1 MRSAAD
7 EAEAAALALG
17 PVWKARTPEER
28 VEFVGLFADILER
41 NFVAMAGARINAT
54 GGLHVDY
61 VGESAAGDT
70 ATVSTTILTRN
81 GTELPVDYSMLRR
94 DGRWVVC
101 DVIILGSGCAGST
114 AAIYTARANLSPLV
128 LEGREPGGQLT
139 LTTEVENYPGFP
151 SGIQGPEL
159 VELMRKQAERFGA
172 VYSAETVT
180 AVDLSKR
187 PFAVKTEENAYQ
199 ARTLIVAT
207 GASARLL
214 GLESEKKLMG
224 RGVSTCATC
233 DGAFFRNREI
243 AVVGGGDTAVE
254 EAIFLTRFASK
265 VLLVHRRDQFRA
277 SKILLER
284 SRKNPKIEFILNT
297 VVADILDP
305 EKNEVSA
312 IRLKSTRDGSETVR
326 KVDGVFVAIGHD
338 PNTKIFEGQ
347 LALDNGYI
355 VLREGAGTSVDGVFA
370 AGDVHD
376 TVYRQAVT
384 AAGAGCRAAIEVER
398 FLETEGR

>member
-1 MRSAAD
+1 M
-7 EAEAAALALG
+7 
-17 PVWKARTPEER
+17 
-28 VEFVGLFADILER
+28 
-41 NFVAMAGARINAT
+41 
-54 GGLHVDY
+54 
-61 VGESAAGDT
+61 
-70 ATVSTTILTRN
+70 
-81 GTELPVDYSMLRR
+81 
-94 DGRWVVC
+94 VC

-233 DGAFFRNREI
+233 DGAFFRNREV

-265 VLLVHRRDQFRA
+265 VLFVHRRDQFRA
-277 SKILLER
+277 SKILLDR

-297 VVADILDP
+297 VVVDILDP
-305 EKNEVSA
+305 GKNEVSA
-312 IRLKSTRDGSETVR
+312 IRLKNTRDGSETVR

-338 PNTKIFEGQ
+338 PNTKVFEGH

-355 VLREGAGTSVDGVFA
+355 VLREGARTSVDGVFA

-376 TVYRQAVT
+376 AVYRQAVT
-384 AAGAGCRAAIEVER
+384 AAGAGCRAAIEAER

>member
-1 MRSAAD
+1 M
-7 EAEAAALALG
+7 
-17 PVWKARTPEER
+17 
-28 VEFVGLFADILER
+28 
-41 NFVAMAGARINAT
+41 
-54 GGLHVDY
+54 
-61 VGESAAGDT
+61 
-70 ATVSTTILTRN
+70 
-81 GTELPVDYSMLRR
+81 
-94 DGRWVVC
+94 VC

-180 AVDLSKR
+180 SVDLSKR
-187 PFAVKTEENAYQ
+187 PFSVKTEENAYQ

-233 DGAFFRNREI
+233 DGAFFRNREV

-254 EAIFLTRFASK
+254 EAIFLTRFASR
-265 VLLVHRRDQFRA
+265 VLLVHRRDQFRS
-277 SKILLER
+277 SKILLDR
-284 SRKNPKIEFILNT
+284 ARKNPKIEFALNV

-338 PNTKIFEGQ
+338 PNTKVFEGQ

-355 VLREGAGTSVDGVFA
+355 VLREGARTSVDGVFA

-384 AAGAGCRAAIEVER
+384 AAGAGCRAAIEAER
-398 FLETEGR
+398 FLEAEGR

>member
-1 MRSAAD
+1 M
-7 EAEAAALALG
+7 
-17 PVWKARTPEER
+17 V
-28 VEFVGLFADILER
+28 
-41 NFVAMAGARINAT
+41 
-54 GGLHVDY
+54 Y
-61 VGESAAGDT
+61 
-70 ATVSTTILTRN
+70 
-81 GTELPVDYSMLRR
+81 
-94 DGRWVVC
+94 

-187 PFAVKTEENAYQ
+187 PFTVKTEGNAHQ

-233 DGAFFRNREI
+233 DGAFFRNREV

-277 SKILLER
+277 SKILLDR

-305 EKNEVSA
+305 GKNEVSA
-312 IRLKSTRDGSETVR
+312 IRLKSTRDGSESVR

-338 PNTKIFEGQ
+338 PNTKVFEGQ

>member
-1 MRSAAD
+1 MQRHGKSPPD
-7 EAEAAALALG
+7 
-17 PVWKARTPEER
+17 
-28 VEFVGLFADILER
+28 
-41 NFVAMAGARINAT
+41 
-54 GGLHVDY
+54 GGTHRM
-61 VGESAAGDT
+61 
-70 ATVSTTILTRN
+70 I
-81 GTELPVDYSMLRR
+81 R
-94 DGRWVVC
+94 DVV
-101 DVIILGSGCAGST
+101 ILGSGCAGST

-214 GLESEKKLMG
+214 GLASEKKLMG

-233 DGAFFRNREI
+233 DGAFFRNREV

-265 VLLVHRRDQFRA
+265 VLFVHRREQFRA
-277 SKILLER
+277 SKILLDR
-284 SRKNPKIEFILNT
+284 CRKNPKIEFILNT

-305 EKNEVSA
+305 GKNEVSA

-338 PNTKIFEGQ
+338 PNTKVFEGQ
-347 LALDNGYI
+347 LALDNGYV
-355 VLREGAGTSVDGVFA
+355 VLREGARTSVDGVFA

-376 TVYRQAVT
+376 AVYRQAVT

-398 FLETEGR
+398 FLENEGR

>member
-1 MRSAAD
+1 MIR
-7 EAEAAALALG
+7 
-17 PVWKARTPEER
+17 
-28 VEFVGLFADILER
+28 
-41 NFVAMAGARINAT
+41 
-54 GGLHVDY
+54 
-61 VGESAAGDT
+61 
-70 ATVSTTILTRN
+70 
-81 GTELPVDYSMLRR
+81 
-94 DGRWVVC
+94 

-172 VYSAETVT
+172 VYLRGDRHRAWTCRSVPSPSRRRRTRT
-180 AVDLSKR
+180 R
-187 PFAVKTEENAYQ
+187 

-224 RGVSTCATC
+224 RGRVHLRHLRRGVLPEPGDRRGRRAATPPSRRRSSSPGSPRRC
-233 DGAFFRNREI
+233 SSSI
-243 AVVGGGDTAVE
+243 AATSSA
-254 EAIFLTRFASK
+254 
-265 VLLVHRRDQFRA
+265 HRRSSSTVA
-277 SKILLER
+277 GN
-284 SRKNPKIEFILNT
+284 NPKIEFVLNT

-305 EKNEVSA
+305 GKNEVSA
-312 IRLKSTRDGSETVR
+312 IRLKSTRNCSETVR

-338 PNTKIFEGQ
+338 PNTKVFEGQ

-355 VLREGAGTSVDGVFA
+355 VLREGAKTSVDGVFA

>member
-1 MRSAAD
+1 M
-7 EAEAAALALG
+7 
-17 PVWKARTPEER
+17 
-28 VEFVGLFADILER
+28 
-41 NFVAMAGARINAT
+41 
-54 GGLHVDY
+54 
-61 VGESAAGDT
+61 
-70 ATVSTTILTRN
+70 
-81 GTELPVDYSMLRR
+81 
-94 DGRWVVC
+94 VC

-128 LEGREPGGQLT
+128 IEGREPGGQLT
-139 LTTEVENYPGFP
+139 LTTEVENFPGFP
-151 SGIQGPEL
+151 SGIQGPDL

-233 DGAFFRNREI
+233 DGAFFRNREV

-265 VLLVHRRDQFRA
+265 VLLVHRRDRFRA
-277 SKILLER
+277 SKILLDR

-305 EKNEVSA
+305 GKNEVSA
-312 IRLKSTRDGSETVR
+312 IRLKSTRDGSETDR

-338 PNTKIFEGQ
+338 PNTKVFEGQ

-370 AGDVHD
+370 AGYLHD
-376 TVYRQAVT
+376 RVYRQAVT
-384 AAGAGCRAAIEVER
+384 AAGAGCRAAIEAER

>member
-1 MRSAAD
+1 
-7 EAEAAALALG
+7 
-17 PVWKARTPEER
+17 
-28 VEFVGLFADILER
+28 
-41 NFVAMAGARINAT
+41 
-54 GGLHVDY
+54 
-61 VGESAAGDT
+61 
-70 ATVSTTILTRN
+70 
-81 GTELPVDYSMLRR
+81 
-94 DGRWVVC
+94 
-101 DVIILGSGCAGST
+101 VIILGSGCAGST
-114 AAIYTARANLSPLV
+114 AAIYAARANLSPLV

-214 GLESEKKLMG
+214 GLESERKLMG

-233 DGAFFRNREI
+233 DGAFFRNREV

-265 VLLVHRRDQFRA
+265 VLLVHRREQFRA

-297 VVADILDP
+297 VVADILDSG
-305 EKNEVSA
+305 KNEVSA

-338 PNTKIFEGQ
+338 PNTKVFEGQ
-347 LALDNGYI
+347 LALDNGYV
-355 VLREGAGTSVDGVFA
+355 VLREGARTSVDGVFA

-376 TVYRQAVT
+376 MVYRQAVT
-384 AAGAGCRAAIEVER
+384 AAGAGCRAAIEAER